1 MRRLVLLALLA
12 LLLGAAG
19 LASACGPLVQGGT
32 PDLIAGHVT
41 EVVENGDRT
50 PLGSGMPQPFQRLR
64 VQLDESLYRGDVVV
78 LEWGGRRALDANGF
92 LRPGD
97 RVLLSVTRD
106 GSTRTYAILET
117 VRLPAL
123 IPVAALLVVALLVV
137 ARLKG
142 LAALAGLA
150 TSVAVFLLAVVPAV
164 QRGDDPL
171 FATLVGSLGV
181 IVVSVFVVHGFNNKS
196 LAALCGTMAGLGVV
210 TGIGAFALAT
220 ARMTGMGNE
229 DQIFLAVGT
238 DGRID
243 MPRLAL
249 AAVMVGS
256 LGAIVDMAVGQASA
270 VSELAAVDEGMRGRR
285 LYASALNV
293 GRDHVGSLVNTLALA
308 YFGGALPLVLLL
320 SLGYQPLALS
330 VNSENIVGSLI
341 AVMAA
346 SLGLVLCVPIT
357 TAIAV
362 MFAGRSPERRSE

>member
-1 MRRLVLLALLA
+1 MSAYARRRFHVAALVLIAILA
-12 LLLGAAG
+12 
-19 LASACGPLVQGGT
+19 ACGPLVDGGRA
-32 PDLIAGHVT
+32 DVIAGHVT
-41 EVVENGDRT
+41 EVLQTGDRV
-50 PLGSGMPQPFQRLR
+50 PQGSGMRQPFQRLR
-64 VQLDESLYRGDVVV
+64 VQLDESLYRGEVVE
-78 LEWGGRRALDANGF
+78 LEWGGRRALNGNGF

-106 GSTRTYAILET
+106 ANTRTYAILEIL
-117 VRLPAL
+117 RLPAL
-123 IPVAALLVVALLVV
+123 LPVAAGLIVALLVV

-150 TSVAVFLLAVVPAV
+150 TSVAVFLLAIVPAV

-171 FATLVGSLGV
+171 LATLLGSLGV
-181 IVVSVFVVHGFNNKS
+181 IVISVFVVHGLNRKS

-210 TGIGAFALAT
+210 TAIGAFALAT
-220 ARMTGMGNE
+220 ARVTGLGTE

-256 LGAIVDMAVGQASA
+256 LGAIVDMSVGQASA
-270 VSELAAVDEGMRGRR
+270 VAELAAVDLGLRGRR
-285 LYASALNV
+285 LYSSALNV

-320 SLGYQPLALS
+320 SLGYQPLSIAL
-330 VNSENIVGSLI
+330 NSEEIVGSLI

-357 TAIAV
+357 TAVAV
-362 MFAGRSPERRSE
+362 MFAGRAPAEAE